1 MATNVLRRVVNV
13 AAENENQFDVALTVV
28 VLRKNESW

>member
-13 AAENENQFDVALTVV
+13 AAENKKQFDVALTVV